1 MLAMSGLTLLSVL
14 RGLFVR
20 QATDADAQPL
30 HLSTDQGF
38 ARDYYLRGVRYDDGD
53 GVPQDSAEA
62 VRCYRFAAEKGDAN
76 AQFSLA
82 EMYDMG
88 RGVVQDDAEAVR
100 WYRRAADQ
108 GHVQAQ
114 HNLGVAYALGSSVPE
129 DLVAA
134 YMWLSLAADRA
145 SADDRDIWVAE
156 RDTEAKVM
164 TPEQIAEAER
174 LAREWKPTQPSR

>member
-1 MLAMSGLTLLSVL
+1 MTRPPARPVREGLHRVIHRLQAASGVATRL
-14 RGLFVR
+14 RR
-20 QATDADAQPL
+20 STQASADA
-30 HLSTDQGF
+30 
-38 ARDYYLRGVRYDDGD
+38 
-53 GVPQDSAEA
+53 
-62 VRCYRFAAEKGDAN
+62 AAEKGDAN

-82 EMYDMG
+82 EIYDMG

-156 RDTEAKVM
+156 RDTEAKAM